1 MKSSSY
7 ALNNPIKY
15 PKGKTEWE
23 KILEKYGEKDHFPDK
38 TKKKKENK
46 GKEDNDS

>member
-15 PKGKTEWE
+15 SKEKTEWE
-23 KILEKYGEKDHFPDK
+23 KILEKYGEKDHFPEK
-38 TKKKKENK
+38 SNKKKENK
-46 GKEDNDS
+46 GKEDDGS